1 MPPSIRWAMVGMFA
15 LLLLT
20 GCMGD
25 GGGAGEF
32 RGQITRPADVGL
44 PLDNPDSV
52 AAFDVADDFLLS
64 WFFRDDIDRALEE
77 IHPDLRES
85 WRSLLDDTQI
95 SRNCSLL
102 QVEGGVPD
110 QGGGIT
116 ARYAFGGCRV
126 TPPGGKTAVYIQ
138 LTMTR
143 VDNRYWVNQVEF
155 LR

>member
-1 MPPSIRWAMVGMFA
+1 MPPSMKWIAVGVLA
-15 LLLLT
+15 LLGLA

-25 GGGAGEF
+25 ATGANEQGE
-32 RGQITRPADVGL
+32 QITRPADVGL

-77 IHPDLRES
+77 MHPDLRES
-85 WRSLLDDTQI
+85 WRSLLEDTEI
-95 SRNCSLL
+95 DRNCSLL
-102 QVEGGVPD
+102 HIEGSVPD
-110 QGGGIT
+110 QGSGVT
-116 ARYAFGGCRV
+116 ARYAFDGCQV
-126 TPPGGKTAVYIQ
+126 TPPGDKTAVYIE

-143 VDNRYWVNQVEF
+143 AEDRFWVNQVVF